1 MKITAVIV
9 TYNRVEL
16 LRKSVAHLLAQS
28 RKPDSILIVDNASS
42 DETEA
47 FCCEL
52 MKERKEIEY
61 LRLLENTGGAGGF
74 YTGIKVAIKR
84 GADYIWGMD
93 DDAFAQREAL
103 EKIVTLLDSNR
114 VSCFWSNCDDD
125 QEFQKEMKPVKE
137 WMFVGFFI
145 PKEIVKKVGLPRKD
159 FFIYLD
165 DFEYAY
171 RIRKKGFKIYKVRDS
186 KIIHTAGTQKMFPDK
201 KILGIK
207 FRWSE
212 LPDWKLYYRIRNYI
226 LVYPWNDWNKYVTIT
241 LKMAKMFFL
250 TALFDSRQVKI
261 FLRAYKDGIMGRSG
275 KRMEP

>member
-1 MKITAVIV
+1 M
-9 TYNRVEL
+9 
-16 LRKSVAHLLAQS
+16 LAQS

-74 YTGIKVAIKR
+74 YTRIKVAIKR

>member
-103 EKIVTLLDSNR
+103 EKIVTLLDS
-114 VSCFWSNCDDD
+114 
-125 QEFQKEMKPVKE
+125 
-137 WMFVGFFI
+137 
-145 PKEIVKKVGLPRKD
+145 KK
-159 FFIYLD
+159 
-165 DFEYAY
+165 
-171 RIRKKGFKIYKVRDS
+171 
-186 KIIHTAGTQKMFPDK
+186 
-201 KILGIK
+201 
-207 FRWSE
+207 
-212 LPDWKLYYRIRNYI
+212 
-226 LVYPWNDWNKYVTIT
+226 
-241 LKMAKMFFL
+241 
-250 TALFDSRQVKI
+250 
-261 FLRAYKDGIMGRSG
+261 
-275 KRMEP
+275 

>member
-125 QEFQKEMKPVKE
+125 QEFQK
-137 WMFVGFFI
+137 
-145 PKEIVKKVGLPRKD
+145 R
-159 FFIYLD
+159 
-165 DFEYAY
+165 
-171 RIRKKGFKIYKVRDS
+171 
-186 KIIHTAGTQKMFPDK
+186 
-201 KILGIK
+201 
-207 FRWSE
+207 
-212 LPDWKLYYRIRNYI
+212 
-226 LVYPWNDWNKYVTIT
+226 
-241 LKMAKMFFL
+241 
-250 TALFDSRQVKI
+250 
-261 FLRAYKDGIMGRSG
+261 
-275 KRMEP
+275 